1 MADLLERWPAAHTNF
16 FLHRPKLRSTFP
28 SIPFLP
34 ALLIAFA
41 YCNCLRGEGMSA
53 TDPSHPKELH
63 PSSSA
68 ALPVPI
74 SHPPAVI
81 AGFSAWLLD
90 AFDFFRV
97 TFCLTAIG
105 QEFHKTDAQIA
116 LVITMTMAFRPVGGF
131 LFGIMA
137 DRYGRRIP
145 LMINTGVFAI
155 SDILTGLAPNYTALL
170 VVRALFGIV
179 MGGCWGVGASLAM
192 EGAPIHRRGLL
203 SGLLQEGY
211 AAGNVLAAVAYFFLI
226 GPLGW
231 RPLFYLGSVPA
242 ILLVLYIKFRVKE
255 SVVWKREFRTK
266 QPWPEQRREILSHW
280 KLFLYLLAFMTM
292 MLFASHGTQDM
303 YPTFLQRQW
312 HFDPHQRATI
322 TAISGIG
329 AILGGLCFGHLS
341 DKWGRRKAII
351 LAFIL
356 ASVLIPLWAYAPTPL
371 LLVTGAFLMQFMVQ
385 GAWGVIPAHLS
396 ELSPDSVRALLP
408 GFAYQSA
415 GIIASSVVYIEA
427 VYAQKTS
434 YSTAMALTAIS
445 VFVLASIMAMVG
457 KERRGQR
464 FGASAESVEF
474 H

>member
-1 MADLLERWPAAHTNF
+1 
-16 FLHRPKLRSTFP
+16 
-28 SIPFLP
+28 
-34 ALLIAFA
+34 
-41 YCNCLRGEGMSA
+41 MSA
-53 TDPSHPKELH
+53 TDPRPVQGLSN
-63 PSSSA
+63 SA
-68 ALPVPI
+68 AEAAT

-97 TFCLTAIG
+97 TFCLTAMG
-105 QEFHKTDAQIA
+105 LEFHKTDPQIA
-116 LVITMTMAFRPVGGF
+116 LIITMTMAFRPVGGF

-145 LMINTGVFAI
+145 LMINIGVFAF
-155 SDILTGLAPNYTALL
+155 SDILTGLAPNYTFLL

-179 MGGCWGVGASLAM
+179 MGGCWGVAASLAM
-192 EGAPIHRRGLL
+192 EGAPAGKRGIL

-231 RPLFYLGSVPA
+231 RPLFYLGSLPA
-242 ILLVLYIKFRVKE
+242 ICLVLYIKFFVKE
-255 SVVWKREFRTK
+255 SAVWQKEVKSR
-266 QPWPEQRREILSHW
+266 QPWREQFREIASHW
-280 KLFLYLLAFMTM
+280 KLFLYLLLFMTM

-312 HFDPHQRATI
+312 HFGPSQRATI

-329 AILGGLCFGHLS
+329 AIIGGIVVGHLS
-341 DKWGRRKAII
+341 DKWGRRKAIV
-351 LAFIL
+351 LAFVL
-356 ASVLIPLWAYAPTPL
+356 ASLVIPLWAYAPNAI
-371 LLVTGAFLMQFMVQ
+371 LLVTGAFLIQFMVQ

-396 ELSPDSVRALLP
+396 ELSPDSVRAVLP

-434 YSTAMALTAIS
+434 YATAMALTAIS
-445 VFVLASIMAMVG
+445 VFVFASIAALLG
-457 KERRGQR
+457 RERHGQK
-464 FGASAESVEF
+464 FGSSAGPE
-474 H
+474 